1 MAEVSPLGAELA
13 SVEGTD
19 EEERQ
24 IPGQAMEAAKAA
36 RAAAERAAC
45 MADEHWSSTGPTQ
58 AGHHHPCPF
67 TVSLTMP

>member
-13 SVEGTD
+13 SMEGAD

-36 RAAAERAAC
+36 RAAAERAAY

-58 AGHHHPCPF
+58 ACHHHHCTF
-67 TVSLTMP
+67 MASLTML